1 MLRDRLV
8 CGVQHSHLQKRLLAE
23 PELTFQK
30 AFDLCQVSEAADRNI
45 KELQAGHRQ
54 GPKLAGASVMV
65 VREGAPPACYHCNS
79 TRHLAKDCK
88 FRLPSVTTVGK

>member
-45 KELQAGHRQ
+45 KELQAGQRQ

-65 VREGAPPACYHCNS
+65 VHRETPPNCYRCNS
-79 TRHLAKDCK
+79 T
-88 FRLPSVTTVGK
+88 